1 MLEIA
6 IPGSDT
12 LHLDHLV
19 ADFNGTLAV
28 DGALLPG
35 VADALRNL
43 ATRLTL
49 HVVTADTFGSA
60 RDALV
65 GLPVILSV
73 LSGGSHDVA
82 KRRYVEQLDARRCV
96 AIGNGRNDRLL
107 LAAAA
112 LGIAVVQGEGA
123 ATQTLIAADV
133 AAPDILAALGLL
145 LYPARL
151 AATLRI

>member
-12 LHLDHLV
+12 LSLDHLV

-43 ATRLTL
+43 ASRLTL
-49 HVVTADTFGSA
+49 HVVTADTFGRA
-60 RDALV
+60 HDALA
-65 GLPVILSV
+65 GLPVTLRV
-73 LSGGSHDVA
+73 LSGGPHDVA
-82 KRRYVEQLDARRCV
+82 KRRYAEQLGAQRCV

-123 ATQTLIAADV
+123 AAQTLMAADAV
-133 AAPDILAALGLL
+133 VPDIGTGLGLL

-151 AATLRI
+151 VATLRV